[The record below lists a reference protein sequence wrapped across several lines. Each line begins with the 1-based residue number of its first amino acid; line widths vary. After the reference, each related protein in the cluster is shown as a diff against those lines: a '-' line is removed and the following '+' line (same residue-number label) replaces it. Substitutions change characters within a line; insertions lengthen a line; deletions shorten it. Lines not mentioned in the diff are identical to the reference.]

1 MPWPFGPRLRAAE
14 VGDSIE
20 QLMSVSRAEFLAS
33 LEHVGSVR
41 EIADGQWLY
50 ALDGAGL
57 EQGQATITF
66 APAPS
71 VRLGGLLELP
81 RARVTIRFD
90 GGSTQARA
98 SFLRRFEIAFQ
109 RGGG

>member
-1 MPWPFGPRLRAAE
+1 
-14 VGDSIE
+14 
-20 QLMSVSRAEFLAS
+20 MSVSRAEFLAS
-33 LEHVGSVR
+33 LEHAGRVSQTSGDQWVCPLEGANS
-41 EIADGQWLY
+41 ADGQ
-50 ALDGAGL
+50 AV
-57 EQGQATITF
+57 ITF
-66 APAPS
+66 SPAAS

-90 GGSTQARA
+90 GGSAQARA

>member
-1 MPWPFGPRLRAAE
+1 MGNA
-14 VGDSIE
+14 IE

-33 LEHVGSVR
+33 LEHAGKVSQVSGDQWVCPLVG
-41 EIADGQWLY
+41 ANPLG
-50 ALDGAGL
+50 
-57 EQGQATITF
+57 GQAVITF
-66 APAPS
+66 ALAPS

-81 RARVTIRFD
+81 RALVTIRFD

>member
-1 MPWPFGPRLRAAE
+1 M
-14 VGDSIE
+14 GDTIE

-33 LEHVGSVR
+33 LEHAGRVSQTSGDQWVCPLEGANS
-41 EIADGQWLY
+41 ADGT
-50 ALDGAGL
+50 D
-57 EQGQATITF
+57 GQAIITF
-66 APAPS
+66 APAAS

-90 GGSTQARA
+90 GGSAQARA